1 VEQEEGGAAAT
12 LLAEVRQVW
21 DAATGKLVQGLQGLP
36 GQQQGLQGLQGL
48 QALQGL
54 QGHPASGVTPPVS
67 ALAFRGEGTRLRR
80 ASGSSDATAK
90 VAYVTSMP

>member
-36 GQQQGLQGLQGL
+36 GQQQGLQAL

>member
-1 VEQEEGGAAAT
+1 MEQEEGGAAAT

-36 GQQQGLQGLQGL
+36 GQQQGLQGL